1 MNVLRPAGPFA
12 LQDFSWDEHHRYQ
25 IEYAA
30 PAGQVATSS
39 DAATEER
46 IDLIVQMSGIAIGAM
61 LGYSAARKGL

>member
-1 MNVLRPAGPFA
+1 LNVIRPAGPFSI
-12 LQDFSWDEHHRYQ
+12 QDFSWDEHHRYQ
-25 IEYAA
+25 VEYA

-46 IDLIVQMSGIAIGAM
+46 IDLIVQMTGIGIGLL